1 MLISTDRNWKCG
13 CWQWNG
19 WDPKRDTRNN
29 FRRWWTSDTGTPK
42 TPNAQTSS
50 SGDPPNLI
58 EAIALLHKT
67 LAVHGAGN
75 NGQADTKVISSKP
88 DTNTGSTYD
97 EYLNEISQDLNKCK
111 ERGPPLNENIAKL
124 FQKLVYN

>member
-1 MLISTDRNWKCG
+1 M
-13 CWQWNG
+13 
-19 WDPKRDTRNN
+19 
-29 FRRWWTSDTGTPK
+29 
-42 TPNAQTSS
+42 QTSS
-50 SGDPPNLI
+50 SGDSPNLI
-58 EAIALLHKT
+58 EAITLHHKA